1 VRQWS
6 HAPLLWFLLHEKQQ
20 NTASQ
25 NRTIFDFSESY
36 QYNIFFLHNHI
47 TKQALFNEY
56 QSVIGFPRLKK
67 KDIIIGLAA
76 LPCP

>member
-1 VRQWS
+1 MRS
-6 HAPLLWFLLHEKQQ
+6 NKMLLLK
-20 NTASQ
+20 TAQSLILVSP
-25 NRTIFDFSESY
+25 TSITY
-36 QYNIFFLHNHI
+36 FFLHNHV
-47 TKQALFNEY
+47 TKQAVFNEY

>member
-1 VRQWS
+1 M
-6 HAPLLWFLLHEKQQ
+6 LLLK
-20 NTASQ
+20 TAQSLILVSP
-25 NRTIFDFSESY
+25 TSIIY
-36 QYNIFFLHNHI
+36 FFLHNHI
-47 TKQALFNEY
+47 TKKQALFNEY

>member
-1 VRQWS
+1 MIHCCGFFSMRS
-6 HAPLLWFLLHEKQQ
+6 NKMLLLK
-20 NTASQ
+20 TAQSLILVSP
-25 NRTIFDFSESY
+25 TGITH
-36 QYNIFFLHNHI
+36 FFLHNYI
-47 TKQALFNEY
+47 TKQAVFNEY